1 MEIYQRQNHL
11 LYLTMTFIEN
21 PIYVLAI
28 LCLMVLLSMQA
39 AKTKLGGKL
48 SAALLVIVFTAVL
61 ANLKLIPSAS
71 NSIPLYDGIFK
82 YLASIGIFYLLLG
95 INLQSLKKAGAP
107 MIILFLIGSLATVL
121 GILGSWYLV
130 SPQDVL
136 GDKGDIIAGMLT
148 GTYTGGS
155 VNFNA
160 IALEYDF
167 QKEGALYAGTIAVD
181 NVMTTIWI
189 IITLAIPALL
199 RPLWKDKKLTVKAQ
213 KEEVQQEDA
222 LNLESIMWLFFLGAA
237 AFYVSEVVKEFLPQI
252 PFILTLSTIGI
263 LLAQIPFV
271 TKLRG
276 SQSLGI
282 YTLYLFL
289 AVIGA
294 YCEIEAV
301 LELQSTG
308 LTLLLFTALAVLFHG
323 ILMIVIG
330 GLTYR
335 DWDMIAIVSQANV
348 GGSTSA
354 IAIAESLNRKELVL
368 PAILVGTLGNALGTY
383 LGFLVVGV
391 L

>member
-1 MEIYQRQNHL
+1 MP
-11 LYLTMTFIEN
+11 FIEN
-21 PIYVLAI
+21 PVYVLAI
-28 LCLMVLLSMQA
+28 LCLMVLLSFQA

-82 YLASIGIFYLLLG
+82 YLAAIGIFYLLLG

-189 IITLAIPALL
+189 MITLAIPALM
-199 RPLWKDKKLTVKAQ
+199 RPLWKDKKVKA
-213 KEEVQQEDA
+213 KEQTAFHQEVDTM
-222 LNLESIMWLFFLGAA
+222 NLESMMWLFFLGAA
-237 AFYVSEVVKEFLPQI
+237 AFYISEVVKQFLPQI
-252 PFILTLSTIGI
+252 PFILTLSTLGI
-263 LLAQIPFV
+263 VLAQIPLI
-271 TKLRG
+271 TKLKG

-282 YTLYLFL
+282 YALYLFL

-301 LELQSTG
+301 LELQTTG

-323 ILMIVIG
+323 ILLIIIG

-383 LGFLVVGV
+383 LGFLVVGI